1 MVCTCLKH
9 PSISKQIICYIVA
22 IQFRDMFVQ
31 VPVIKEISRISP
43 DIMLTELVFLTTYI
57 VRDIVAIVIIQQ

>member
-1 MVCTCLKH
+1 
-9 PSISKQIICYIVA
+9 
-22 IQFRDMFVQ
+22 MFVQ